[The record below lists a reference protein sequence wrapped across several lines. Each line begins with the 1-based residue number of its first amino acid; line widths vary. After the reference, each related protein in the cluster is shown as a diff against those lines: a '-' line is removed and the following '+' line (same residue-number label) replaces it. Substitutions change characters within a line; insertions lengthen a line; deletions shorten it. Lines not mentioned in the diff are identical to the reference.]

1 MKINIQARGFE
12 LTDRL
17 REHTERHL
25 RHTLGWADDHLRQ
38 VSVRLYG
45 QSGPRRGKD
54 TRCRIQ
60 IDLPGVQDL
69 VIEDIQT
76 DLYVAIDRA
85 ANRVCHLLA
94 RLLLERQRDL
104 RYSLLSQAKSD
115 DKVAL
120 SPH

>member
-1 MKINIQARGFE
+1 MKINIQTRGFE

-25 RHTLGWADDHLRQ
+25 RYTLGWADEHLRQ

-54 TRCRIQ
+54 NRCRIQ
-60 IDLPGVQDL
+60 LDLPGVQDL
-69 VIEDIQT
+69 VIEDIET

-85 ANRVCHLLA
+85 TDRASHSLA

-104 RYSLLSQAKSD
+104 RYDLLSQAKSD
-115 DKVAL
+115 DRVTL

>member
-25 RHTLGWADDHLRQ
+25 RYMLGWADDHLRQ
-38 VSVRLYG
+38 VSVRLYS
-45 QSGPRRGKD
+45 QSGPRKGKD
-54 TRCRIQ
+54 NRCRIQ

-85 ANRVCHLLA
+85 TDRVCHSLA
-94 RLLLERQRDL
+94 QLLLERQRDL
-104 RYSLLSQAKSD
+104 RYGLLSQAKSD
-115 DKVAL
+115 DRVTL

>member
-25 RHTLGWADDHLRQ
+25 RYTLGWADNHLRQ

-45 QSGPRRGKD
+45 QSGPHRGKD
-54 TRCRIQ
+54 NRCRIQ

-69 VIEDIQT
+69 VIEDIET

-85 ANRVCHLLA
+85 TDRACHSLA
-94 RLLLERQRDL
+94 LLLMERQRDHHHGP
-104 RYSLLSQAKSD
+104 LSQAKPD
-115 DKVAL
+115 NKVTL
-120 SPH
+120 SLH

>member
-1 MKINIQARGFE
+1 MKINIQTRGFE

-25 RHTLGWADDHLRQ
+25 RYTLGWADEHLRQ
-38 VSVRLYG
+38 ISVRLYG

-54 TRCRIQ
+54 NRCRIQ

-69 VIEDIQT
+69 VIEDIET

-85 ANRVCHLLA
+85 TDQACHSLA
-94 RLLLERQRDL
+94 RLLLERQRDHCHGP
-104 RYSLLSQAKSD
+104 LSQAKPD
-115 DKVAL
+115 NKVTL
-120 SPH
+120 SLH